1 MNILTKEQSDMID
14 ELLIGRTITD
24 IAKNVIKVHP
34 STLYRWLDKPEVKA
48 ELEQRRQAL
57 RKAAKDRITGNILD
71 YVNNMILLANQSTDQ
86 RVKFNANKY
95 LIDQCIGTATTAKE
109 DNSDPGDSDKNKDSN
124 QLKKELEDIKNL
136 KVVK

>member
-14 ELLIGRTITD
+14 ELLIGRTVTD
-24 IAKNVIKVHP
+24 IAKNIIKVHP
-34 STLYRWLDKPEVKA
+34 STLYRWLDKPEIKA
-48 ELEQRRQAL
+48 ELEERRQAL
-57 RKAAKDRITGNILD
+57 RKSAKDRITGNILE

-95 LIDQCIGTATTAKE
+95 LIDQCLGTATTAAKE
-109 DNSDPGDSDKNKDSN
+109 DDKAPGDDKNKDTN
-124 QLKKELEDIKNL
+124 TLKKELEDIKNL

>member
-14 ELLIGRTITD
+14 ELLIGRTVTD

-34 STLYRWLDKPEVKA
+34 STLYRWLDKPEIKA
-48 ELEQRRQAL
+48 ELEERRQAL
-57 RKAAKDRITGNILD
+57 RKSAKDRITGNILE

-95 LIDQCIGTATTAKE
+95 LIDQCLGTATTAKE
-109 DNSDPGDSDKNKDSN
+109 DTNTPDDRNKDN
-124 QLKKELEDIKNL
+124 KTALEQRLENISKMKVIK
-136 KVVK
+136 